1 MSGVR
6 AAPGGT
12 LLPPSPDPLGR
23 GAALALAVHAGL
35 IVALTVS
42 VDWRSQPVEASAELW
57 AAVPQ
62 AAAPPAPEPA
72 PTPAPEPAP
81 APPPAPAP
89 APPPPAPPAPAAAER
104 EAEIA
109 LERAR
114 REAAER
120 EKAAQERAE
129 RERRER
135 QERELAEKQ
144 KAERLKAQREQA
156 ERDKAEKAERA
167 QKEKL
172 ERERAQAQARQRE
185 AEARRKAAEEK
196 RLAEQREANLRR
208 MMGQAG
214 AEGGSGSPSSTG
226 TAAREAGPSAT
237 YAGRVVARIKPN
249 IVFTDTVAGN
259 PAAEV
264 EVRSAPTGTIIARRL
279 VRSSGN
285 AEWDEA
291 VLRAIDRT
299 GTLPRDTDGRVPST
313 IVITFRPQE

>member
-1 MSGVR
+1 MSGAR
-6 AAPGGT
+6 AAPGST

-62 AAAPPAPEPA
+62 AAAPPAAEPA
-72 PTPAPEPAP
+72 PQPAPEPAP
-81 APPPAPAP
+81 PPPPAPAP
-89 APPPPAPPAPAAAER
+89 APPPPSPRVPTAAER

-109 LERAR
+109 LDRAR

-135 QERELAEKQ
+135 QERERAERE
-144 KAERLKAQREQA
+144 KAERLKVQREQA
-156 ERDKAEKAERA
+156 EREKAEKA
-167 QKEKL
+167 QQEKL
-172 ERERAQAQARQRE
+172 ERERAQALARQRE
-185 AEARRKAAEEK
+185 ADARRQAAEDK

-264 EVRSAPTGTIIARRL
+264 EVRAAPTGTIIARRL

-285 AEWDEA
+285 AGWDEA
-291 VLRAIDRT
+291 VLRAVDRT